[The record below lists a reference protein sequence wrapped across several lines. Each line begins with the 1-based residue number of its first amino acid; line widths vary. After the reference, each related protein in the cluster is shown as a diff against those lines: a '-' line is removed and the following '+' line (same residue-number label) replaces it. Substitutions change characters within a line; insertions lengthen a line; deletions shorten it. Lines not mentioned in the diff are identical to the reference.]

1 MSPKKNKRILLIVF
15 NKRIWGEREI
25 LHFKSFPSSLIKNL
39 SSLHSLHL
47 EIEINKDLETLIKIE
62 ICEIF
67 EYLLDWR
74 EDFFI

>member
-1 MSPKKNKRILLIVF
+1 MLKMILKWLNKD
-15 NKRIWGEREI
+15 
-25 LHFKSFPSSLIKNL
+25 
-39 SSLHSLHL
+39 L
-47 EIEINKDLETLIKIE
+47 EIEINKELETLIKIE